1 MTSHIFAKNGYF
13 ATDDPDR
20 ELRSGDA
27 HNPLG
32 YWEAQPL
39 IEANVQVFK
48 AVGYQ
53 HHNTWLFDPISDEQ
67 AARIPAIAVVA
78 GHRELVARYEAKTP
92 WIWKDPR
99 LCFTL
104 GYWWPLMNPQTTA
117 VLLVRRNVEQIFNSF
132 QRMGWVK
139 SDSDRVRIA
148 YLTAAHI
155 AAAESAIARLS
166 IPHLVIKYEDFDAQP
181 ARMAQRIGDFFGLGV
196 SASDLGYRP
205 LLNHSSIVGRLTT
218 QAAKGLRLLP
228 PGLKAPLKRWLRL
241 G

>member
-1 MTSHIFAKNGYF
+1 MTSHIFAKSGYF
-13 ATDDPDR
+13 ATDDPDH
-20 ELRSGDA
+20 ELPLGDA

-32 YWEAQPL
+32 YWEARPL

-67 AARIPAIAVVA
+67 AARIPAVPVFAA
-78 GHRELVARYEAKTP
+78 HRELVARYDAKAP

-117 VLLVRRNVEQIFNSF
+117 VLLVRRNVDQIFNSF
-132 QRMGWVK
+132 LRMGWVK
-139 SDSDRVRIA
+139 SESDRVRIA

-155 AAAESAIARLS
+155 AAAESVIARLS

-181 ARMAQRIGDFFGLGV
+181 AHMAWRIGDFFGLGL
-196 SASDLGYRP
+196 SAGDLGYRTI
-205 LLNHSSIVGRLTT
+205 LNHSSIVGKLTM
-218 QAAKGLRLLP
+218 QAARGLRFLP
-228 PGLKAPLKRWLRL
+228 AGLKASLRRCMRL